1 MGAILST
8 RITSAVQINIAADA
22 VSQLSFSDIHATV
35 QQVDDCLF
43 AAVLD
48 HLQTA
53 DRHSRCV
60 LRDAILSSTDRAVLA
75 HVQHFKATIAVSV
88 IRCGVRVH
96 DLLQDDVTATKGFHV
111 SAFLQPA
118 QECVVVCYVICQLAC
133 PGLNIS
139 GDDVRNATVGECHNL
154 APEKWLKS
162 ITHAVELLG

>member
-53 DRHSRCV
+53 DRDCRSV
-60 LRDAILSSTDRAVLA
+60 LGDAELSSRDRAVLR
-75 HVQHFKATIAVSV
+75 HVKHFIT
-88 IRCGVRVH
+88 RVRVRVIGRAVVVH
-96 DLLQDDVTATKGFHV
+96 NLLEDDVTAGERFHV
-111 SAFLQPA
+111 SAFLQPT
-118 QECVVVCYVICQLAC
+118 QERVVVRYVVCKLTRAT
-133 PGLNIS
+133 LNV
-139 GDDVRNATVGECHNL
+139 GRNDVTYRTIGECHVL
-154 APEKWLKS
+154 AP
-162 ITHAVELLG
+162 